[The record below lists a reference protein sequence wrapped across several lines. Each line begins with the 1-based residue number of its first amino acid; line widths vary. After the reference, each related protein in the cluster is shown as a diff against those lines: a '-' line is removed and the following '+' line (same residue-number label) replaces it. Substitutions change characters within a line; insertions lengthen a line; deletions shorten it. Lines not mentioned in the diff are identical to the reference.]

1 MKKLGFGLM
10 RLPQIDDGDK
20 KIVDEATV
28 LEMMKTFIE
37 GGFTYFDTAYMYH
50 RYQSENVVGRTLVKN
65 FPRDSYTLAD
75 KLPMMYVKCAEDMPR
90 FFEEQLQK
98 CQVEYFDY
106 YMLHDLNTTNYDSKV
121 VPFKAFEFISKLK
134 EEGKVREI
142 GFSFHDGEELL
153 DRILTD
159 HPEVDFVQLQ
169 INYIDWDDV
178 GIQSRRC
185 YECAT
190 RHGKKVIVMEP
201 VKGGTLA
208 DVPEAAEKI
217 FKSYSPDS
225 SVASWAIKFAASLP
239 NVFMVLSGM
248 SNMDQMLDNMSYMK
262 DFTPLCDEEYVTIEK
277 ALNVIKEAVEIPCTA
292 CGYCLEGCPKNI
304 AISKYFA
311 LYNTEALLGFRGFSS
326 NEGYYFYA
334 AEKHGKASDCIGCGL
349 CENICPQHLKIRDH
363 LKTVASYFEKN

>member
-10 RLPQIDDGDK
+10 RLPTTGHDDK
-20 KIVDEATV
+20 RVVDEAEV
-28 LEMMKTFIE
+28 LKMMRTFIE

-50 RYQSENVVGRTLVKN
+50 RYQSENIVGRTLVKN

-75 KLPMMYVKCAEDMPR
+75 KLPTMYLKKPEDMER
-90 FFEEQLQK
+90 IFAEQLEK

-106 YMLHDLNTTNYDSKV
+106 YMLHDLNSSNYDQTV
-121 VPFKAFEFISKLK
+121 VPFKAFEYISKLK

-153 DRILTD
+153 ERILTD
-159 HPEVDFVQLQ
+159 HPEIDFVQLQ
-169 INYIDWDDV
+169 INYLDWEDA

-208 DVPEAAEKI
+208 TVPEAAERI
-217 FKSYSPDS
+217 FKDHAPEA
-225 SVASWAIKFAASLP
+225 SVASWAIKYAASLP

-248 SNMDQMLDNMSYMK
+248 SDMEQLLDNMGYMK
-262 DFTPLCDEEYVTIEK
+262 DFEPLTEDEYSVVDK
-277 ALNVIKEAVEIPCTA
+277 ALKVIKGAVEIPCTA
-292 CGYCLEGCPKNI
+292 CGYCLEGCPQNI
-304 AISKYFA
+304 AISKYFT
-311 LYNTEALLGFRGFSS
+311 LYNTEKLLGYRGFSPQ
-326 NEGYYFYA
+326 EEYYFNT
-334 AEKHGKASDCIGCGL
+334 AENFGKASDCIECGL
-349 CENICPQHLKIRDH
+349 CEDACPQHLKIRDH
-363 LKTVASYFEKN
+363 LKKVASYFEKK

>member
-10 RLPQIDDGDK
+10 RLPQTEDENNRV
-20 KIVDEATV
+20 VDEAAV
-28 LEMMKTFIE
+28 LEMMRTFID

-50 RYQSENVVGRTLVKN
+50 RYQSENIVGRTLVKN
-65 FPRDSYTLAD
+65 FPRDSFTLAD

-90 FFEEQLQK
+90 FFEEQLKK

-106 YMLHDLNTTNYDSKV
+106 YMLHDLNITNYDSKV

-169 INYIDWDDV
+169 INYIDWDDA

-208 DVPEAAEKI
+208 SIPEEAEKI
-217 FKSYSPDS
+217 FKSHSPDA
-225 SVASWAIKFAASLP
+225 SVVSWAIKFAASLP

-248 SNMDQMLDNMSYMK
+248 SNMEQMLDNISYMK
-262 DFTPLCDEEYVTIEK
+262 DFTPLSEDEYAVIDN
-277 ALNVIKEAVEIPCTA
+277 ALTVIKNSIEIPCTA

-326 NEGYYFYA
+326 NEGYYFYT
-334 AEKHGKASDCIGCGL
+334 AEKHGKASDCIECGL
-349 CENICPQHLKIRDH
+349 CEEACPQHLHIRDH
-363 LKTVASYFEKN
+363 LKKVASHFEKN